1 MVFPPSADNSPG
13 STGHYLEGAQAA
25 RLLQVLDH
33 ARYGML
39 SATWRDELLPANDTD
54 PERLLIEELR
64 LNPYAP
70 WEPGHAQHWR
80 EALDSWYVTSRTAL
94 TAKFVWTSRSVT
106 TTAGGSDGVLRS
118 ALLTS
123 SLPDIRVDLAEQL
136 MTTVAPLDQ
145 QADKSRMIHEE
156 AFVQERD
163 RLTVAYL
170 APLASRGEIGLD
182 WLDWYRQR
190 VEAWPKIHINGARPN
205 IELRDPSFKTV
216 MERLPSYWQ

>member
-1 MVFPPSADNSPG
+1 MVFPTSADNSPG
-13 STGHYLEGAQAA
+13 SSGHYLEGAQAA
-25 RLLQVLDH
+25 RLLKVLDA

-80 EALDSWYVTSRTAL
+80 EALDSWYVASRTAL
-94 TAKFVWTSRSVT
+94 TAKFVWTSRSIT
-106 TTAGGSDGVLRS
+106 TTVGGPDGLLRS

-123 SLPDIRVDLAEQL
+123 SVPGVRIDVAEQF
-136 MTTVAPLDQ
+136 MTTVAALDQ

-163 RLTVAYL
+163 RLTAAYL
-170 APLASRGEIGLD
+170 APLSTRGEISLD

-190 VEAWPKIHINGARPN
+190 VEAWPKIHLNGPRQ
-205 IELRDPSFKTV
+205 S
-216 MERLPSYWQ
+216 ME

>member
-1 MVFPPSADNSPG
+1 MVFPASADNSPG
-13 STGHYLEGAQAA
+13 SSGHYLEGAQAA

-33 ARYGML
+33 ARHGTL

-54 PERLLIEELR
+54 HERLLVEELR

-80 EALDSWYVTSRTAL
+80 EALDSWYVASRTAL
-94 TAKFVWTSRSVT
+94 TAKFVWTSRCIT
-106 TTAGGSDGVLRS
+106 TTVGGPDGVLRS

-123 SLPDIRVDLAEQL
+123 SVPGVGIDVAEQL
-136 MTTVAPLDQ
+136 MMVAAPLDQ

-156 AFVQERD
+156 GFVQERD

-170 APLASRGEIGLD
+170 APLSTRGEIGLD

-190 VEAWPKIHINGARPN
+190 TESWPRIHINGPRQKM
-205 IELRDPSFKTV
+205 ELRDPSFKAV